1 MVALDAAHHRVL
13 ARDVAALRTQP
24 PQAMS
29 AMDGYAVRSAD
40 ASAVAARLKVIGE
53 VAAGRPFEKTVGA
66 GEAVRIFT
74 GGVIPEGA
82 DAVIIQEDTVVE
94 DGGITITEAASPGR
108 HIRPAGVDFRQGDV
122 LLARGTRLT
131 DRDLSLA
138 AGMNYPEL
146 AVRRRPKVAMLAT
159 GDELVMPG
167 STPGPGQI
175 VYSNGY
181 ALRALARQEGAETID
196 LGIAADTV
204 EATTL
209 GIRRARDSG
218 ADILITTG
226 GASVG
231 DHDLVKQSLE
241 AEGVTMA
248 FWRIAMRPG
257 KPMMHGRL
265 GAMRVIGL
273 PGNPVSSYVCG
284 FLFLVPLI
292 RAACRAAPSSTTPT
306 RRRCSGAMSPPT
318 TCAKTI
324 CAPASRCARRRP
336 DRHAGRPSGQFAVG
350 KSRCGTG
357 ACDPCAVCAGGRR
370 RIGLRYPAAAGLS
383 PLERLVPAKPGFVDE
398 KLSGC
403 GTHMEHIVS
412 VHDLFLSNGVYKWES
427 RSSEFLSGSDSRNR
441 TALSTWGTGRDA
453 HAQTI

>member
-1 MVALDAAHHRVL
+1 MPVAEALSAVLTGAEPLPEEMVPLDAAHHRVL

-40 ASAVAARLKVIGE
+40 AAHVAARLKVIGE
-53 VAAGRPFEKTVGA
+53 VAAGRPFDTSVGA

-74 GGVIPEGA
+74 GGVIPQGA
-82 DAVIIQEDTVVE
+82 DAVIIQENTVTE
-94 DGGITITEAASPGR
+94 GGGITITAAARPGR
-108 HIRPAGVDFRQGDV
+108 HIRPAGVDFRKGDV
-122 LLARGTRLT
+122 LLKSGIRLT

-146 AVRRRPKVAMLAT
+146 AVRRRPKVAVLAT

-181 ALRALARQEGAETID
+181 ALRALARAEGAETID

-204 EATTL
+204 EATTE

-265 GAMRVIGL
+265 DAMRVIGL

-292 RAACRAAPSSTTPT
+292 RSLSGRAGVHHAHETALLGRDVAANDLREDYLRARLELRGDGVLIATPVDHQDSSLLGNLAAARALVIRAP
-306 RRRCSGAMSPPT
+306 
-318 TCAKTI
+318 
-324 CAPASRCARRRP
+324 
-336 DRHAGRPSGQFAVG
+336 FA
-350 KSRCGTG
+350 
-357 ACDPCAVCAGGRR
+357 AA
-370 RIGLRYPAAAGLS
+370 AAAGSVCDIL
-383 PLERLVPAKPGFVDE
+383 RLPE
-398 KLSGC
+398 
-403 GTHMEHIVS
+403 
-412 VHDLFLSNGVYKWES
+412 
-427 RSSEFLSGSDSRNR
+427 
-441 TALSTWGTGRDA
+441 
-453 HAQTI
+453 

>member
-1 MVALDAAHHRVL
+1 MALMPVADALAAILSRAEPLPEEMIALDAAYHRVL
-13 ARDVAALRTQP
+13 ARDVAARRTQP

-29 AMDGYAVRSAD
+29 AMDGYAVRAEDAAD
-40 ASAVAARLKVIGE
+40 LSVRLKVIGE
-53 VAAGRPFEKTVGA
+53 VAAGRPFERRVGR

-82 DAVIIQEDTVVE
+82 DAVIIQEDTGV
-94 DGGITITEAASPGR
+94 DGDHITITEAAVKGR
-108 HIRPAGVDFRQGDV
+108 HIRPAGVDFREGDV
-122 LLARGTRLT
+122 LLTRGRRLS

-146 AVRRRPKVAMLAT
+146 AVRRRPKVAVLAT

-181 ALRALARQEGAETID
+181 GIRALARAEGAEVVD

-204 EATTL
+204 AATAH
-209 GIRRARDSG
+209 GIRRARELE
-218 ADILITTG
+218 ADILITMG

-241 AEGVTMA
+241 AEGTAMA

-292 RAACRAAPSSTTPT
+292 RALSGRDTIHHRRESALLGQRSRRQRPARGLSSRTP
-306 RRRCSGAMSPPT
+306 RS
-318 TCAKTI
+318 
-324 CAPASRCARRRP
+324 ARRRHA
-336 DRHAGRPSGQFAVG
+336 DRGAGESPGLVAVG

-357 ACDPCAVCAGGRR
+357 TCDTSAVRALSREGFA
-370 RIGLRYPAAAGLS
+370 LRAVPAAGMTPCGVFAAEAAMRS
-383 PLERLVPAKPGFVDE
+383 PEIKWLRN
-398 KLSGC
+398 
-403 GTHMEHIVS
+403 TYRTYS
-412 VHDLFLSNGVYKWES
+412 V
-427 RSSEFLSGSDSRNR
+427 RS
-441 TALSTWGTGRDA
+441 
-453 HAQTI
+453 

>member
-1 MVALDAAHHRVL
+1 VALMPVADALSAILAGAEPLPAEMVALDAAHHRVL
-13 ARDVAALRTQP
+13 ARDTAALRTQP

-40 ASAVAARLKVIGE
+40 ASRLDVRLTVIGE
-53 VAAGRPFEKTVGA
+53 VAAGRPFDKAVGV

-74 GGVIPEGA
+74 GGVIPDGA
-82 DAVIIQEDTVVE
+82 DAVIIQEDTVV
-94 DGGITITEAASPGR
+94 DGHRIAITEAAVAGR
-108 HIRPAGVDFRQGDV
+108 HIRPAGVDFRSGDV
-122 LLARGTRLT
+122 LLSAGSRLT

-146 AVRRRPKVAMLAT
+146 AVRRRPQVAVLAT

-181 ALRALARQEGAETID
+181 ALRALTRDEGAETID

-204 EATTL
+204 EATTS

-218 ADILITTG
+218 SDILITTG

-241 AEGVTMA
+241 AEGVAMA

-284 FLFLVPLI
+284 YLFLVPLI
-292 RAACRAAPSSTTPT
+292 RAL
-306 RRRCSGAMSPPT
+306 SGR
-318 TCAKTI
+318 KTI
-324 CAPASRCARRRP
+324 HHVRETALLGRDLSANDQREDYLRARLETRADGALIATPVNHQDSSLLGNLAAASALVIRAPFASA
-336 DRHAGRPSGQFAVG
+336 
-350 KSRCGTG
+350 
-357 ACDPCAVCAGGRR
+357 
-370 RIGLRYPAAAGLS
+370 AAAGSICDFL
-383 PLERLVPAKPGFVDE
+383 RLPG
-398 KLSGC
+398 
-403 GTHMEHIVS
+403 
-412 VHDLFLSNGVYKWES
+412 
-427 RSSEFLSGSDSRNR
+427 
-441 TALSTWGTGRDA
+441 
-453 HAQTI
+453 